1 MQQREWV
8 FEGIAPLK
16 YLNPCN
22 KNRRASLAH
31 LLSDYFVGK
40 SLSLVSCSPAELTS
54 VSASNPEFHY
64 TKLYLQSAE
73 FSSHFQQ
80 EQFGFPIN
88 TFSAVLVCRI
98 HQW

>member
-22 KNRRASLAH
+22 KNRRASSAH
-31 LLSDYFVGK
+31 LLPDYFVGR
-40 SLSLVSCSPAELTS
+40 SLSLMSCSTAELTS

-64 TKLYLQSAE
+64 SKLYLQSAK
-73 FSSHFQQ
+73 FSSHFQR
-80 EQFGFPIN
+80 GFCIKVSFFKRN
-88 TFSAVLVCRI
+88 S
-98 HQW
+98 

>member
-73 FSSHFQQ
+73 FSSHFQMFRRASGIRDKTPSLKGIQ
-80 EQFGFPIN
+80 
-88 TFSAVLVCRI
+88 RK
-98 HQW
+98 